1 MPDSLFPALQFL
13 ESVQNGPRLS
23 VTTPLEDVEA
33 AAATSDVLVL
43 EFDAFRDGR
52 GFSLASILRERGY
65 TGRLIAAGKVLP
77 DQARHLRRT
86 GFDAVELNPGADVA
100 TWERMDTAFDAA
112 YQDAIDPAPTIWQR
126 RAAARAATPTP
137 EPTEDATK
145 TEAELQTPDL
155 QSLADRLNLQLAG
168 ADAATILKA
177 ALDRGLG
184 LKTAAIS
191 SFGAESAALLHLIAE
206 EDAGLPVVFL
216 ETGQHFFQTLQ
227 YRSQLTQSLG
237 LTDVR
242 LVTPDAG
249 EKADLDARDDLWK
262 TDADACCDLRKTRP
276 LARATV
282 GFTALITGRKR
293 HQNSVR
299 AALKPFEV
307 LDGVLRVN
315 PLADWT
321 AEDVEEHL
329 TTHALPR
336 HPLVEQGYLSIGCHT
351 CTRPVEEG
359 EDARAGRWAGQ
370 DKTECGI
377 HVGHPIAA

>member
-1 MPDSLFPALQFL
+1 MPSEL
-13 ESVQNGPRLS
+13 ELLVSIQNGPRLS
-23 VTTPLEDVEA
+23 VATSLEEVEA
-33 AAATSDVLVL
+33 AAATTDVLVL
-43 EFDAFRDGR
+43 EFEAFRQGQ
-52 GFSLASILRERGY
+52 GFSLASILRERGFI
-65 TGRLIAAGKVLP
+65 GRLIAAGKLLP

-86 GFDAVELNPGADVA
+86 GFDAVELDPGADLDA
-100 TWERMDTAFDAA
+100 WRRMDTAFAAA
-112 YQDAIDPAPTIWQR
+112 YQPAVDPAPTIWQR
-126 RAAARAATPTP
+126 RAAVRAATPP
-137 EPTEDATK
+137 SGPAPKIEGDL
-145 TEAELQTPDL
+145 EA
-155 QSLADRLNLQLAG
+155 LAERLNGELAG

-177 ALDRGLG
+177 ALDPALG

-191 SFGAESAALLHLIAE
+191 SFGAEAAALLHLISE
-206 EDAGLPVVFL
+206 ERADLPVVFL

-227 YRSQLTQSLG
+227 YRSQLTAKLG

-242 LVTPDAG
+242 LVTPDAA

-276 LARATV
+276 LARATR

-293 HQNSVR
+293 YQASTR

-307 LDGVLRVN
+307 LDGVLRIN

-321 AEDVEEHL
+321 SDTVEAHL
-329 TTHALPR
+329 AAHALPR
-336 HPLVEQGYLSIGCHT
+336 HPLVAQGYPSIGCHT
-351 CTRPVEEG
+351 CTQPVQEG

-377 HVGHPIAA
+377 HVGRREPLAA